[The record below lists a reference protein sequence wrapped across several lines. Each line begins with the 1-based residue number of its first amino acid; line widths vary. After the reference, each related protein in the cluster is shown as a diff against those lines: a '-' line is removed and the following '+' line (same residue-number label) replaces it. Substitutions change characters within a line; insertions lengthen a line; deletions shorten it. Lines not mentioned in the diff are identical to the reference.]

1 MQTPLMLTQLF
12 KDNFVTYFRSHAAHV
27 NVTGRNFRSDHKL
40 LEGIYTRRQEQI
52 DKIGELLRSMDEY
65 MPCDI
70 LEVVETTRMPQGAI
84 EGTADELLLQVQD
97 DLQSLLDDFKELI
110 AVADG
115 EGLDEIANYAQ
126 DQALDLE
133 KSLWMLRVTL
143 E

>member
-1 MQTPLMLTQLF
+1 MTTAEFLTQLF
-12 KDNFVTYFRSHAAHV
+12 KDNFVAYYRSHVAHA

-40 LEGIYTRRQEQI
+40 LEGIYTRRQDQI
-52 DKIGELLRSMDEY
+52 DRIGEILRSIDEL

-70 LEVVETTRMPQGAI
+70 FEVITTSKLPNDAI
-84 EGTADELLLQVQD
+84 EGTADELLSQVQT
-97 DLQSLLDDFKELI
+97 DLETLLDDYKELI
-110 AVADG
+110 GIADD
-115 EGLDEIANYAQ
+115 EGFDEIANYAQ

>member
-1 MQTPLMLTQLF
+1 MNTAEKLTQLF
-12 KDNFVTYFRSHAAHV
+12 RDNFVTYFRSHVAHA

-40 LEGIYTRRQEQI
+40 LEGIYTRRQDQI
-52 DKIGELLRSMDEY
+52 DRIGELLRSMDEY
-65 MPCDI
+65 MPCD
-70 LEVVETTRMPQGAI
+70 LADLVEMSFIPTGAI
-84 EGTADELLLQVQD
+84 EGSADELLGQVEQD
-97 DLQSLLDDFKELI
+97 LENLLEDFKDLI
-110 AVADG
+110 QVADD

>member
-1 MQTPLMLTQLF
+1 MTTAESLTQLF
-12 KDNFVTYFRSHAAHV
+12 KDNFVVYFRAHAAHA

-40 LEGIYTRRQEQI
+40 LEGIYTRRQDQI
-52 DKIGELLRSMDEY
+52 DRIGEILRSLDEY

-70 LEVVETTRMPQGAI
+70 YEVVVSSKVSNTAI
-84 EGTADELLLQVQD
+84 EGTADELLSQVQT
-97 DLQSLLDDFKELI
+97 DLEMLLDDFKELI
-110 AVADG
+110 ETANG

>member
-1 MQTPLMLTQLF
+1 MTTAEFLIQLF
-12 KDNFVTYFRSHAAHV
+12 RDNFVAYFRSHAAHV

-40 LEGIYTRRQEQI
+40 LEGIYTRRQDQI
-52 DKIGELLRSMDEY
+52 DRIGELLRSMDEY
-65 MPCDI
+65 MPCD
-70 LEVVETTRMPQGAI
+70 LYEVVMASKLPTDAI
-84 EGTADELLLQVQD
+84 EGSADSLLIQVQA
-97 DLQSLLDDFKELI
+97 DLETLLDDFKQLI
-110 AVADG
+110 EIADS